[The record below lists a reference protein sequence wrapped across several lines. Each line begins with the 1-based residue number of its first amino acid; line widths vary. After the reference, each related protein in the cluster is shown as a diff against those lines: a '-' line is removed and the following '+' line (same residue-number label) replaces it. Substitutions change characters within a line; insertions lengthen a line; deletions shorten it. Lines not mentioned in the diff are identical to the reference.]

1 MAKFVLGEK
10 ASKEDAERSLRKHV
24 AGIWDGRFD
33 VKFESDD
40 GGTHIVLYMEVDN
53 VDQPIDQFILDTL
66 WVAKWEGWRF
76 LIMKCPDGYIDYILN
91 STLSDDH

>member
-10 ASKEDAERSLRKHV
+10 ASKEDAERSLRKLV
-24 AGIWDGRFD
+24 AGICDGRLD
-33 VKFESDD
+33 VNFESVD

-91 STLSDDH
+91 STLSDDY